1 MNLKLIY
8 KFTGYF
14 SILIGVGA
22 ALCIYKPATLMYGI
36 AFALAGFVVASVNI
50 FLNLKYYSE
59 EEKYPKGF
67 LGMFLS
73 SLPVLFMLFLIFR
86 PKH

>member
-1 MNLKLIY
+1 MNLNFVY

-14 SILIGVGA
+14 SILIGIGA
-22 ALCIYKPATLMYGI
+22 AACIYRPYFMMYGI
-36 AFALAGFVVASVNI
+36 ALAVLGFIVASINV

-73 SLPVLFMLFLIFR
+73 SLPVLFMLFMIMKA
-86 PKH
+86 KH